1 MNDFPTLNTARLL
14 LNETTTDD
22 AQAVFELFSDKQV
35 TEYYDLEVFDSIKQ
49 ALDLIESDAKKTLD
63 NRMLRWAVRE
73 KTSEGNIGNYI
84 GGCGINR
91 FEPERH
97 VAVIGYEFCRAYW
110 GKGYATEAIT
120 SVIGFLFSNACPSKV
135 NRIEA
140 YTMMGNLASESL
152 LLKLGFRVEGVLREH
167 SYWKG
172 RYHDLTL
179 FSLLKKDHITQAEPR

>member
-1 MNDFPTLNTARLL
+1 MNGFPRLNTARLL
-14 LNETTTDD
+14 LNETTADD
-22 AQAVFELFSDKQV
+22 AQAVFELFSDKRV

-63 NRMLRWAVRE
+63 NRLLRWAVRE
-73 KTSEGNIGNYI
+73 KASGNYI

-97 VAVIGYEFCRAYW
+97 AAVIGYEFCRAYW
-110 GKGYATEAIT
+110 GKGYATEAIA
-120 SVIGFLFSNACPSKV
+120 SVIKFIFSNSCPSTV

-140 YTMMGNLASESL
+140 YTMKGNLASEAL
-152 LLKLGFRVEGVLREH
+152 LLKLGFRAEGILREH
-167 SYWKG
+167 SFWKG

-179 FSLLKKDHITQAEPR
+179 FALLKKTIPLKPNGVKLIV